1 VNWNNFNADQG
12 KNIATKNNFSRRNCE
27 YKYFKLLRVGATT
40 FFRTWISYSLIFSG
54 YVKHVLLILT
64 VFIGFFVQSQ
74 RVYKANS
81 VLATGN
87 WYKIAVKEAG
97 VYKIDIPF
105 LSELGINAANLS
117 SGSIRLFGNGGDML
131 SEANNTPRLDDL
143 EENAIMVVDGGD
155 GVLNGADYI
164 LFFSNGVDHWIKDS
178 VNKRFTHKKNL
189 YSDKA
194 YYYLTVGA
202 NGMRI
207 GDSPGS
213 FVPNVVVNSFDDR
226 LFHELDTINF
236 LGSGKEWYGEEFSNT
251 PGHSLT
257 RNFSFNVP
265 DIQTSFPVTVVTD
278 CLARSVSTASRFDV
292 SLNNQPL
299 QQITISPVGGGQY
312 DAVAQET
319 KAQASTNT
327 SQGNLS
333 INYNYVP
340 GSFNSQGWLNWFEI
354 FDRRNLSLNGISQ
367 LLFRDW
373 ASVGNNVA
381 EFDITNANQG
391 TQVWDVTD
399 PFIPV
404 KTQAVL
410 QGTDLR
416 FANSCAQL
424 REYVAFN
431 SSNFLRP
438 TAIGKIPN
446 QDLHGLAPVDFII
459 VTTQALLPQAQRLAD
474 FHRAKNNLKYVIATT
489 EQVYNEFSSGLPDPS
504 AIRDLVKMFYDRSA
518 SSPSNRPK
526 YLLLFGD
533 ASFDYKDRINNN
545 TNLVPAYENGNSLDP
560 LASYTSDDFFGF
572 LDDNEDI
579 NSTIIIN
586 QLDIGI
592 GRVPAKNADEAK
604 NYVDKIETY
613 YNKESLGPWRNN
625 QLFIADDEDFN
636 LHLQDAEVLTT
647 TSQTTAPV
655 FNITKVYLDAFKQE
669 SGAGGSRYPQ
679 ANQIINNQVYNG
691 TLIWNYSGHGGSSRL
706 AEEVIL
712 DQDIVNN
719 WNNPNKLPLFVTAT
733 CDFAPYDNPT
743 INSLGENILLRAKT
757 GGIALMTTTRV
768 VFSFSNR
775 VINNNYLQF
784 ALKRD
789 SSGSYKSLGE
799 SILAAKNYTY
809 QTSTDIANNR
819 KFTLLGDPALT
830 IAYPSLKVRA
840 TKVNNIPVS
849 QADTIRATDKVV
861 MEGEVTDLA
870 DVLLPGFN
878 GTVYPVVFDKM
889 QTINTLANDPASQ
902 VISFQAQNNILYKGK
917 ASVVNGKF
925 SFSFKVPKDINYQ
938 FGNGKLSLYAEN
950 GSNDA
955 NGYFTNFIIGGA
967 GNNVD
972 NDKEGPVIK
981 AYLNDEKF
989 VSGSITNENPVLIVK
1004 LSDSSGINTAG
1015 TGIGHDIVATLDND
1029 NRQYFTL
1036 NDFYEADL
1044 NSYQQGTIHFQLP
1057 TLTAGNHSLKIKA
1070 WDVLDNSSEYIL
1082 EFNVSRDEELVLNHV
1097 LNYPNP
1103 FTTKTQFWFEH
1114 NKPNQNLQV
1123 KVQIFTLT
1131 GKVVKTIKQT
1141 INDAGNRSTEVDW
1154 DGRDEFGDKLGRGV
1168 YLYRLTVISID
1179 GKKKEKLEKLV
1190 IL

>member
-1 VNWNNFNADQG
+1 MKQ
-12 KNIATKNNFSRRNCE
+12 R
-27 YKYFKLLRVGATT
+27 
-40 FFRTWISYSLIFSG
+40 
-54 YVKHVLLILT
+54 VLLILNAF
-64 VFIGFFVQSQ
+64 VCFFAQSQ

-81 VLATGN
+81 VLANGN
-87 WYKIAVKEAG
+87 WYKIAVKDAG

-105 LSELGINAANLS
+105 LSKLGINVTNLS
-117 SGSIRLFGNGGDML
+117 SGSIRLFGNGGGML
-131 SEANNTPRLDDL
+131 SEANNVLRTDDL
-143 EENAIMVVDGGD
+143 EENAIKVVDGGD
-155 GVLNGADYI
+155 GILNGSDYI
-164 LFFSNGVDHWIKDS
+164 LFFSNGDHPWTEDS
-178 VNKRFTHKKNL
+178 TNRRFTHKKNL

-194 YYYLTVGA
+194 FYYLMVGG
-202 NGMRI
+202 NGKRI
-207 GDSPGS
+207 GDSQAN
-213 FVPNVVVNSFDDR
+213 FIPNIVVNSFDDR
-226 LFHELDTINF
+226 IFHELDTINF

-251 PGHSLT
+251 PGHSLV
-257 RNFSFNVP
+257 RSFSFNIP
-265 DIQTSFPVTVVTD
+265 DIQASFPVTVVTD
-278 CLARSVSTASRFDV
+278 CLARSVGVASRFDV
-292 SLNNQPL
+292 SLNNQPV

-319 KAQASTNT
+319 KSVASTNV
-327 SQGNLS
+327 SQPGLTL
-333 INYNYVP
+333 NYSYVP
-340 GSFNSQGWLNWFEI
+340 GSFNSQGWLNWFEL
-354 FDRRNLSLNGISQ
+354 FGRRSLSMNGISQ

-373 ASVGNNVA
+373 SSVGNNVA
-381 EFDITNANQG
+381 EFDIANANQG
-391 TQVWDVTD
+391 AEVWDVTD
-399 PFIPV
+399 PGTPV
-404 KTQAVL
+404 KMQASL
-410 QGTDLR
+410 QGSDLR
-416 FANSCAQL
+416 FANSCSQL
-424 REYVAFN
+424 REYVVFN
-431 SSNFLRP
+431 SLSFFQP
-438 TAIGKIPN
+438 EAIGKVPN

-459 VTTQALLPQAQRLAD
+459 VTTQTLLPQAQRLAD
-474 FHRAKNNLKYVIATT
+474 FHRSKNNLRYAIATT
-489 EQVYNEFSSGLPDPS
+489 DQVYNEFSSGIQDPS
-504 AIRDLVKMFYDRSA
+504 AIRDFVKMFYDRSA
-518 SSPSNRPK
+518 SSPSSRPK

-533 ASFDYKDRINNN
+533 ASFDYKDRLNNN
-545 TNLVPAYENGNSLDP
+545 TNLVPAYENSNSLDP
-560 LASYTSDDFFGF
+560 LGSYTSDDFFGF

-586 QLDIGI
+586 QLDIGV
-592 GRVPAKNADEAK
+592 GRIPAKNADEGK

-613 YNKESLGPWRNN
+613 YNKQSLGPWRNN

-636 LHLQDAEVLTT
+636 LHLQDAEVLTA

-655 FNITKVYLDAFKQE
+655 FNITKVYLDAFRQE

-679 ANQIINNQVYNG
+679 ANQAINNQVYNG
-691 TLIWNYSGHGGSSRL
+691 TLIWNFSGHGGASRL

-719 WNNPNKLPLFVTAT
+719 WSNPNRLPLFITAT

-743 INSLGENILLRAKT
+743 INSLGENLLLRPKT

-775 VINNNYLQF
+775 VINNNYLQV
-784 ALKRD
+784 ALQRD
-789 SSGSYKSLGE
+789 SSGAYKSLGE
-799 SILAAKNYTY
+799 SIKAAKNYTY
-809 QTSTDIANNR
+809 QTSMDVANNR

-830 IAYPSLKVRA
+830 IAYPLLKVRA
-840 TKVNNIPVS
+840 TRVNSIPIS

-870 DVLLPGFN
+870 DNLLPDFN
-878 GTVYPVVFDKM
+878 GTVYPVVFDKI
-889 QTINTLANDPASQ
+889 QTINTLANDPSSP
-902 VISFQAQNNILYKGK
+902 VISFKTQSNILYKGK
-917 ASVVNGKF
+917 ASVANGKF
-925 SFSFKVPKDINYQ
+925 SFSFKVPRDINYQ

-950 GSNDA
+950 GIGDA
-955 NGYFTNFIIGGA
+955 NGYFTNFIIGGV
-967 GNNVD
+967 GNNAD

-989 VSGSITNENPVLIVK
+989 VSGGITNENPILIVK

-1029 NRQYFTL
+1029 NRQYFIL

-1044 NSYQQGTIHFQLP
+1044 NSYQQGTVHFQIP
-1057 TLTAGNHSLKIKA
+1057 ALTAGIHSLKIKA

-1082 EFNVSRDEELVLNHV
+1082 EFTVAKDEELVLNHV

-1123 KVQIFTLT
+1123 KVQVFTLT
-1131 GKVVKTIKQT
+1131 GKVVKTIKRT
-1141 INDAGNRSTEVDW
+1141 INDSGNRSFEVEW

>member
-1 VNWNNFNADQG
+1 MKQ
-12 KNIATKNNFSRRNCE
+12 R
-27 YKYFKLLRVGATT
+27 
-40 FFRTWISYSLIFSG
+40 
-54 YVKHVLLILT
+54 VLLILT
-64 VFIGFFVQSQ
+64 VFTGFFVQAQ

-87 WYKIAVKEAG
+87 WYKVAVKGAG
-97 VYKIDIPF
+97 IYKIDIPL

-117 SGSIRLFGNGGDML
+117 SGSIRLFGNGGGML
-131 SEANNTPRLDDL
+131 PEANNGLRPDDL

-155 GVLNGADYI
+155 GILNGTDYI
-164 LFFSNGVDHWIKDS
+164 LFFSNGTDLWIRDS

-194 YYYLTVGA
+194 YYYLMIG
-202 NGMRI
+202 GSGKRI
-207 GDSPGS
+207 GDSPAN
-213 FVPNVVVNSFDDR
+213 FLPNVVVNSFDER
-226 LFHELDTINF
+226 TFHELDTINF

-251 PGHSLT
+251 PGHSLS
-257 RNFSFNVP
+257 RNFSIDVP
-265 DIQTSFPVTVVTD
+265 DIQTSSPVTVVTD
-278 CLARSVSTASRFDV
+278 CLARSVSVASRFDV
-292 SLNNQPL
+292 LVNNQPL
-299 QQITISPVGGGQY
+299 QQITIPAVGSGLY

-319 KAQASTNT
+319 KGQASMNIL
-327 SQGNLS
+327 QPGLS
-333 INYNYVP
+333 ITYSYVP
-340 GSFNSQGWLNWFEI
+340 GSFNSQGWLNWFEV
-354 FDRRNLSLNGISQ
+354 FSRRNLSMNGISQ
-367 LLFRDW
+367 VLFRDW

-381 EFDITNANQG
+381 EFDVANADQT

-399 PFIPV
+399 PLTPV
-404 KTQAVL
+404 KMLANL

-416 FANSCAQL
+416 FANSCEQL
-424 REYVAFN
+424 KEYVAFN
-431 SSNFLRP
+431 SSNLLRP
-438 TAIGKIPN
+438 AAIGKIPN
-446 QDLHGLAPVDFII
+446 QDLHGLASTDFII
-459 VTTQALLPQAQRLAD
+459 VTTQTLLPQAQRLAD
-474 FHRAKNNLKYVIATT
+474 FHRAKNNFKYAIVTT
-489 EQVYNEFSSGLPDPS
+489 DQAYNEFSSGVPDPS

-518 SSPSNRPK
+518 ASPANRPK

-533 ASFDYKDRINNN
+533 ASFDYKDRVNNN
-545 TNLVPAYENGNSLDP
+545 TNLVPAYENPNSLDP
-560 LASYTSDDFFGF
+560 LGSYTSDDFFGF

-592 GRVPAKNADEAK
+592 GRVPAKNAVEAK
-604 NYVDKIETY
+604 NYVDKVETY

-647 TSQTTAPV
+647 TSQATAPI

-679 ANQIINNQVYNG
+679 ANQAINNQVYNG
-691 TLIWNYSGHGGSSRL
+691 TLIWNYSGHGGANRL

-712 DQDIVNN
+712 DQDIVNS
-719 WNNPNKLPLFVTAT
+719 WNNANKLPLFVTAT

-743 INSLGENILLRAKT
+743 INSLGENLLLRPKT
-757 GGIALMTTTRV
+757 GGIGLMTTTRI

-775 VINNNYLQF
+775 IMNNNYLQF
-784 ALKRD
+784 ALQRD

-799 SILAAKNYTY
+799 SIRVAKNYTY

-830 IAYPSLKVRA
+830 IAYPLLKIRA
-840 TKVNNIPVS
+840 TKVNNVPAS
-849 QADTIRATDKVV
+849 QVDTIRATDKVV
-861 MEGEVTDLA
+861 MEGEVTNFA
-870 DVLLPGFN
+870 DNLLPDFN
-878 GTVYPVVFDKM
+878 GTVYPIVFDKP
-889 QTINTLANDPASQ
+889 QTIRTLGNDPASQ
-902 VISFQAQNNILYKGK
+902 VVSFQAQNNILYKGK

-925 SFSFKVPKDINYQ
+925 SFSFKVPRDINYQ
-938 FGNGKLSLYAEN
+938 LGNGKLSLYAEN

-955 NGYFTNFIIGGA
+955 NGFFTNFIIGGIGSNA
-967 GNNVD
+967 D

-981 AYLNDEKF
+981 AYLNDDKF
-989 VSGSITNENPVLIVK
+989 VNGSITNEDPVLIVK

-1029 NRQYFTL
+1029 NRQYFIL

-1044 NSYQQGTIHFQLP
+1044 NSYQQGSIHFQLP
-1057 TLTAGNHSLKIKA
+1057 TLTAGIHSLKIKA
-1070 WDVLDNSSEYIL
+1070 WDVLDNSSEFIL
-1082 EFNVSRDEELVLNHV
+1082 EFNVSKDEELVLNHV

-1103 FTTKTQFWFEH
+1103 FTTRTQFWFEH

-1123 KVQIFTLT
+1123 KVQVFTLT

-1141 INDAGNRSTEVDW
+1141 INDAGNRSCEVEW

>member
-1 VNWNNFNADQG
+1 MAA
-12 KNIATKNNFSRRNCE
+12 IACLS
-27 YKYFKLLRVGATT
+27 
-40 FFRTWISYSLIFSG
+40 I
-54 YVKHVLLILT
+54 
-64 VFIGFFVQSQ
+64 QSQ

-87 WYKIAVKEAG
+87 WYKIGVKEPG
-97 VYKIDIPF
+97 VYKLDIPF
-105 LSELGINAANLS
+105 LSQLGLNAANLS
-117 SGSIRLFGNGGDML
+117 SGSIRLFGNGGGML
-131 SEANNTPRLDDL
+131 PEANNIPRPDDVQ
-143 EENAIMVVDGGD
+143 ENAIMIVDGGD

-164 LFFSNGVDHWIKDS
+164 LFFSNGADEWDKDS
-178 VNKRFTHKKNL
+178 VNKRFSHKKNL

-194 YYYLTVGA
+194 YYYLMVGG
-202 NGMRI
+202 NGKRV
-207 GDSPGS
+207 GDSQGT
-213 FVPNVVVNSFDDR
+213 FIPNVLVNSFDDR

-236 LGSGKEWYGEEFSNT
+236 LASGKEWYGEEFSNT

-257 RNFSFNVP
+257 RNFSFSFPNF
-265 DIQTSFPVTVVTD
+265 QNSFPVTVVTD
-278 CLARSVSTASRFDV
+278 CLARSVGVASRFDV
-292 SLNNQPL
+292 SMNNQPL
-299 QQITISPVGGGQY
+299 QQITISPVSGGQY
-312 DAVAQET
+312 DPVAQET
-319 KAQASTNT
+319 KTQASTIVSST
-327 SQGNLS
+327 DLS

-354 FDRRNLSLNGISQ
+354 FARRSLSMNGIDQ

-373 ASVGNNVA
+373 ASVGNNAA
-381 EFDITNANQG
+381 EFDIAGANQA

-399 PFIPV
+399 PAAPLKIS
-404 KTQAVL
+404 TSL
-410 QGTDLR
+410 QGNDLK
-416 FANSCAQL
+416 FANSCTQL
-424 REYVAFN
+424 KEYVAFN
-431 SSNFLRP
+431 SSNFLQP
-438 TAIGKIPN
+438 SAEGKISN
-446 QDLHGLAPVDFII
+446 QDLHGFPPVDFVI

-474 FHRAKNNLKYVIATT
+474 FHRARNNLRYAIATT
-489 EQVYNEFSSGLPDPS
+489 AQVYNEFSSGSPDPS
-504 AIRDLVKMFYDRSA
+504 AIRDFVKMFYDRSA
-518 SSPSNRPK
+518 SAPSDRPK
-526 YLLLFGD
+526 YLLLLGD
-533 ASFDYKDRINNN
+533 ASFDYKDRVNNN

-560 LASYTSDDFFGF
+560 LGSYTSDDFFGF
-572 LDDNEDI
+572 LDDNEDV

-592 GRVPAKNADEAK
+592 GRIPAKNAEEAK
-604 NYVDKIETY
+604 NYADKVETY
-613 YNKESLGPWRNN
+613 FNKESLGPWRNN

-636 LHLQDAEVLTT
+636 LHLQDAEILTT

-655 FNITKVYLDAFKQE
+655 FNITKTYLDAFRQE
-669 SGAGGSRYPQ
+669 SGAGGSHYPQ

-691 TLIWNYSGHGGSSRL
+691 TLIWNYSGHGGSNRL

-719 WNNPNKLPLFVTAT
+719 WSNANKLPLFITAT

-784 ALKRD
+784 ALQRD
-789 SSGSYKSLGE
+789 TSGRYKSLGE
-799 SILAAKNYTY
+799 SIRAAKNYTY
-809 QTSTDIANNR
+809 QTSSDITNNR

-830 IAYPSLKVRA
+830 IAYPFLKIRA
-840 TKVNNIPVS
+840 TKVNGITVS
-849 QADTIRATDKVV
+849 QADTIHATDKVII
-861 MEGEVTDLA
+861 EGEVTNLSDN
-870 DVLLPGFN
+870 LLPDFN
-878 GTVYPVVFDKM
+878 GTVYPVVFDKV
-889 QTINTLANDPASQ
+889 QTVNTLANDPTSQ
-902 VISFQAQNNILYKGK
+902 VASFQAQNNVLYKGK
-917 ASVVNGKF
+917 ASVINGKF

-955 NGYFTNFIIGGA
+955 NGYFTNFIIGGVGA
-967 GNNVD
+967 NAD

-981 AYLNDEKF
+981 AYLNDDKF
-989 VSGSITNENPVLIVK
+989 VSGSIANENPVLIIK

-1029 NRQYFTL
+1029 NRQYFVL

-1044 NSYQQGTIHFQLP
+1044 NSYQQGTVHFQLP
-1057 TLTAGNHSLKIKA
+1057 TLSSGIHSLKIKA
-1070 WDVLDNSSEYIL
+1070 WDVLDNSSEYVL
-1082 EFNVSRDEELVLNHV
+1082 DFNVSKDEELVLNHV

-1141 INDAGNRSTEVDW
+1141 INDAGNRSCEVEW
-1154 DGRDEFGDKLGRGV
+1154 DGRDEFGDRLGRGV

>member
-1 VNWNNFNADQG
+1 
-12 KNIATKNNFSRRNCE
+12 
-27 YKYFKLLRVGATT
+27 
-40 FFRTWISYSLIFSG
+40 
-54 YVKHVLLILT
+54 
-64 VFIGFFVQSQ
+64 
-74 RVYKANS
+74 
-81 VLATGN
+81 
-87 WYKIAVKEAG
+87 
-97 VYKIDIPF
+97 
-105 LSELGINAANLS
+105 
-117 SGSIRLFGNGGDML
+117 M
-131 SEANNTPRLDDL
+131 
-143 EENAIMVVDGGD
+143 
-155 GVLNGADYI
+155 
-164 LFFSNGVDHWIKDS
+164 
-178 VNKRFTHKKNL
+178 
-189 YSDKA
+189 
-194 YYYLTVGA
+194 
-202 NGMRI
+202 
-207 GDSPGS
+207 
-213 FVPNVVVNSFDDR
+213 
-226 LFHELDTINF
+226 
-236 LGSGKEWYGEEFSNT
+236 
-251 PGHSLT
+251 
-257 RNFSFNVP
+257 
-265 DIQTSFPVTVVTD
+265 
-278 CLARSVSTASRFDV
+278 
-292 SLNNQPL
+292 
-299 QQITISPVGGGQY
+299 
-312 DAVAQET
+312 
-319 KAQASTNT
+319 
-327 SQGNLS
+327 
-333 INYNYVP
+333 
-340 GSFNSQGWLNWFEI
+340 
-354 FDRRNLSLNGISQ
+354 NGISQ
-367 LLFRDW
+367 LMFRDW

-399 PFIPV
+399 PVTPV
-404 KTQAVL
+404 KMQAIL

-416 FANSCAQL
+416 FANSCARL

-431 SSNFLRP
+431 SSGLRP
-438 TAIGKIPN
+438 TAVGKIPN
-446 QDLHGLAPVDFII
+446 QDLHGVAPVDLII
-459 VTTQALLPQAQRLAD
+459 VTAQALLPQAQRLAD
-474 FHRAKNNLKYVIATT
+474 FHRAKNNLRYAIATT
-489 EQVYNEFSSGLPDPS
+489 DQVYNEFSSGAPDPS
-504 AIRDLVKMFYDRSA
+504 AIRDFVKMFYDRSA
-518 SSPSNRPK
+518 SSPSDRPK

-560 LASYTSDDFFGF
+560 LGSYTSDDFFGF

-579 NSTIIIN
+579 NSTIVIN

-592 GRVPAKNADEAK
+592 GRIPAKNADEAK

-636 LHLQDAEVLTT
+636 LHLQDAEVLTA

-691 TLIWNYSGHGGSSRL
+691 TLIWNYSGHGGPSRL

-712 DQDIVNN
+712 DQDIVNS
-719 WNNPNKLPLFVTAT
+719 WNNTNRLPLFVTAT

-775 VINNNYLQF
+775 IINNNYLQF

-799 SILAAKNYTY
+799 SIRAAKNYTY

-830 IAYPSLKVRA
+830 IAYPFLKIRT
-840 TKVNNIPVS
+840 TKVNSIAVS

-861 MEGEVTDLA
+861 MEGEVTNLA
-870 DVLLPGFN
+870 DNLLPDFN
-878 GTVYPVVFDKM
+878 GTVYPVVFDKI
-889 QTINTLANDPASQ
+889 QTINTLANDPTSQ
-902 VISFQAQNNILYKGK
+902 VMSFQAQNNVLYKGK

-925 SFSFKVPKDINYQ
+925 SFSFKVPRDINYQ

-955 NGYFTNFIIGGA
+955 NGYFTNFIIGGVGTNA
-967 GNNVD
+967 E

-1029 NRQYFTL
+1029 NRQYFIL

-1044 NSYQQGTIHFQLP
+1044 NSYQQGSIHFQLP
-1057 TLTAGNHSLKIKA
+1057 TLTAGIHSLKIKA

-1082 EFNVSRDEELVLNHV
+1082 EFNVSKDEELVLDHV

-1123 KVQIFTLT
+1123 KVQVFTLT

>member
-1 VNWNNFNADQG
+1 LAA
-12 KNIATKNNFSRRNCE
+12 IACLS
-27 YKYFKLLRVGATT
+27 
-40 FFRTWISYSLIFSG
+40 I
-54 YVKHVLLILT
+54 
-64 VFIGFFVQSQ
+64 QSQ

-87 WYKIAVKEAG
+87 WYKIGVKEPG
-97 VYKIDIPF
+97 VYKLDIPF
-105 LSELGINAANLS
+105 LSQLGLNAANLS
-117 SGSIRLFGNGGDML
+117 SGSIRLFGNGGGML
-131 SEANNTPRLDDL
+131 PEANNIPRPDDVQ
-143 EENAIMVVDGGD
+143 ENAIMIVDGGD

-164 LFFSNGVDHWIKDS
+164 LFFSNGADEWDKDS
-178 VNKRFTHKKNL
+178 VNKRFSHKKNL

-194 YYYLTVGA
+194 YYYLMVGG
-202 NGMRI
+202 NGKRV
-207 GDSPGS
+207 GDSQGT
-213 FVPNVVVNSFDDR
+213 FIPNVLVNSFDDR

-236 LGSGKEWYGEEFSNT
+236 LASGKEWYGEEFSNT

-257 RNFSFNVP
+257 RNFSFSFPNF
-265 DIQTSFPVTVVTD
+265 QNSFPVTVVTD
-278 CLARSVSTASRFDV
+278 CLARSVGVASRFDV
-292 SLNNQPL
+292 SMNNQPL
-299 QQITISPVGGGQY
+299 QQITISPVSGGQY
-312 DAVAQET
+312 DPVAQET
-319 KAQASTNT
+319 KTQASTIVSST
-327 SQGNLS
+327 DLS

-354 FDRRNLSLNGISQ
+354 FARRSLSMNGIDQ

-373 ASVGNNVA
+373 ASVGNNAA
-381 EFDITNANQG
+381 EFDIAGANQA

-399 PFIPV
+399 PAAPLKIS
-404 KTQAVL
+404 TSL
-410 QGTDLR
+410 QGNDLK
-416 FANSCAQL
+416 FANSCTQL
-424 REYVAFN
+424 KEYVAFN
-431 SSNFLRP
+431 SSNFLQP
-438 TAIGKIPN
+438 SAEGKISN
-446 QDLHGLAPVDFII
+446 QDLHGFPPVDFVI

-474 FHRAKNNLKYVIATT
+474 FHRARNNLRYAIATT
-489 EQVYNEFSSGLPDPS
+489 AQVYNEFSSGSPDPS
-504 AIRDLVKMFYDRSA
+504 AIRDFVKMFYDRSA
-518 SSPSNRPK
+518 SAPSDRPK
-526 YLLLFGD
+526 YLLLLGD
-533 ASFDYKDRINNN
+533 ASFDYKDRVNNN

-560 LASYTSDDFFGF
+560 LGSYTSDDFFGF
-572 LDDNEDI
+572 LDDNEDV

-592 GRVPAKNADEAK
+592 GRIPAKNAEEAK
-604 NYVDKIETY
+604 NYADKVETY
-613 YNKESLGPWRNN
+613 FNKESLGPWRNN

-636 LHLQDAEVLTT
+636 LHLQDAEILTT

-655 FNITKVYLDAFKQE
+655 FNITKTYLDAFRQE
-669 SGAGGSRYPQ
+669 SGAGGSHYPQ

-691 TLIWNYSGHGGSSRL
+691 TLIWNYSGHGGSNRL

-719 WNNPNKLPLFVTAT
+719 WSNANKLPLFITAT

-784 ALKRD
+784 ALQRD
-789 SSGSYKSLGE
+789 TSGRYKSLGE
-799 SILAAKNYTY
+799 SIRAAKNYTY
-809 QTSTDIANNR
+809 QTSSDITNNR
-819 KFTLLGDPALT
+819 KFTLLGDPALI
-830 IAYPSLKVRA
+830 IAYPFLKIRA
-840 TKVNNIPVS
+840 TKVNGNTVS
-849 QADTIRATDKVV
+849 QADTIHATDKVII
-861 MEGEVTDLA
+861 EGEVTNLSDN
-870 DVLLPGFN
+870 LLPDFN
-878 GTVYPVVFDKM
+878 GTVYPVVFDKV
-889 QTINTLANDPASQ
+889 QTVNTLANDPTSQ
-902 VISFQAQNNILYKGK
+902 VASFQAQNNVLYKGK
-917 ASVVNGKF
+917 ASVINGKF

-955 NGYFTNFIIGGA
+955 NGYFTNFIIGGVGA
-967 GNNVD
+967 NAD

-981 AYLNDEKF
+981 AYLNDDKF
-989 VSGSITNENPVLIVK
+989 VSGSIANENPVLIIK

-1029 NRQYFTL
+1029 NRQYFVL

-1044 NSYQQGTIHFQLP
+1044 NSYQQGTVHFQLP
-1057 TLTAGNHSLKIKA
+1057 TLSSGIHSLKIKA
-1070 WDVLDNSSEYIL
+1070 WDVLDNSSEYVL
-1082 EFNVSRDEELVLNHV
+1082 DFNVSKDEELVLNHV

-1141 INDAGNRSTEVDW
+1141 INDAGNRSCEVEW
-1154 DGRDEFGDKLGRGV
+1154 DGRDEFGDRLGRGV

>member
-1 VNWNNFNADQG
+1 MAA
-12 KNIATKNNFSRRNCE
+12 IACLS
-27 YKYFKLLRVGATT
+27 
-40 FFRTWISYSLIFSG
+40 I
-54 YVKHVLLILT
+54 
-64 VFIGFFVQSQ
+64 QSQ

-87 WYKIAVKEAG
+87 WYKIGVKEPG
-97 VYKIDIPF
+97 VYKLDIPF
-105 LSELGINAANLS
+105 LSQLGLNAANLS
-117 SGSIRLFGNGGDML
+117 SGSIRLFGNGGGML
-131 SEANNTPRLDDL
+131 PEANNIPRPDDL
-143 EENAIMVVDGGD
+143 QENAIMIVDGGD

-164 LFFSNGVDHWIKDS
+164 LFFSNGADEWDKDS
-178 VNKRFTHKKNL
+178 VNKRFSHKKNL

-194 YYYLTVGA
+194 YYYLMVGG
-202 NGMRI
+202 NGKRV
-207 GDSPGS
+207 GDSQGT
-213 FVPNVVVNSFDDR
+213 FIPNVLVNSFDDR

-236 LGSGKEWYGEEFSNT
+236 LASGKEWYGEEFSNT

-257 RNFSFNVP
+257 RNFSFSFPNF
-265 DIQTSFPVTVVTD
+265 QNSFPVTVVTD
-278 CLARSVSTASRFDV
+278 CLARSVGVASRFDV
-292 SLNNQPL
+292 SMNNQPL
-299 QQITISPVGGGQY
+299 QQITISPVSGGQY
-312 DAVAQET
+312 DPVAQET
-319 KAQASTNT
+319 KTQASTIVSST
-327 SQGNLS
+327 DLS

-354 FDRRNLSLNGISQ
+354 FARRSLSMNGIDQ

-373 ASVGNNVA
+373 ASVGNNAA
-381 EFDITNANQG
+381 EFDIAGANQA

-399 PFIPV
+399 PAAPLKIS
-404 KTQAVL
+404 TSL
-410 QGTDLR
+410 QGNDLK
-416 FANSCAQL
+416 FANSCTQL
-424 REYVAFN
+424 KEYVAFN
-431 SSNFLRP
+431 SSNFLQP
-438 TAIGKIPN
+438 SAEGKISN
-446 QDLHGLAPVDFII
+446 QDLHGFPPVDFVI

-474 FHRAKNNLKYVIATT
+474 FHRARNNLRYAIATT
-489 EQVYNEFSSGLPDPS
+489 AQVYNEFSSGSPDPS
-504 AIRDLVKMFYDRSA
+504 AIRDFVKMFYDRSA
-518 SSPSNRPK
+518 SAPSDRPK
-526 YLLLFGD
+526 YLLLLGD
-533 ASFDYKDRINNN
+533 ASFDYKDRVNNN

-560 LASYTSDDFFGF
+560 LGSYTSDDFFGF
-572 LDDNEDI
+572 LDDNEDV

-592 GRVPAKNADEAK
+592 GRIPAKNAEEAK
-604 NYVDKIETY
+604 NYADKVETY
-613 YNKESLGPWRNN
+613 FNKESLGPWRNN

-636 LHLQDAEVLTT
+636 LHLQDAEILTT

-655 FNITKVYLDAFKQE
+655 FNITKTYLDAFRQE
-669 SGAGGSRYPQ
+669 SGAGGSHYPQ

-691 TLIWNYSGHGGSSRL
+691 TLIWNYSGHGGSNRL

-719 WNNPNKLPLFVTAT
+719 WSNANKLPLFITAT

-784 ALKRD
+784 ALQRD
-789 SSGSYKSLGE
+789 TSGRYKSLGE
-799 SILAAKNYTY
+799 SIRAAKNYTY
-809 QTSTDIANNR
+809 QTSSDITNNR
-819 KFTLLGDPALT
+819 KFTLLGDPALI
-830 IAYPSLKVRA
+830 IAYPFLKIRA
-840 TKVNNIPVS
+840 TKVNGNTVS
-849 QADTIRATDKVV
+849 QADTIHATDKVII
-861 MEGEVTDLA
+861 EGEVTNLSDN
-870 DVLLPGFN
+870 LLPDFN
-878 GTVYPVVFDKM
+878 GTVYPVVFDKV
-889 QTINTLANDPASQ
+889 QTVNTLANDPTSQ
-902 VISFQAQNNILYKGK
+902 VASFQAQNNVLYKGK
-917 ASVVNGKF
+917 ASVINGKF

-955 NGYFTNFIIGGA
+955 NGYFTNFIIGGVGA
-967 GNNVD
+967 NAD

-981 AYLNDEKF
+981 AYLNDDKF
-989 VSGSITNENPVLIVK
+989 VSGSIANENPVLIIK

-1029 NRQYFTL
+1029 NRQYFVL

-1044 NSYQQGTIHFQLP
+1044 NSYQQGTVHFQLP
-1057 TLTAGNHSLKIKA
+1057 TLSSGIHSLKIKA
-1070 WDVLDNSSEYIL
+1070 WDVLDNSSEYVL
-1082 EFNVSRDEELVLNHV
+1082 DFNVSKDEELVLNHV

-1141 INDAGNRSTEVDW
+1141 INDAGNRSCEVEW
-1154 DGRDEFGDKLGRGV
+1154 DGRDEFGDRLGRGV

>member
-1 VNWNNFNADQG
+1 
-12 KNIATKNNFSRRNCE
+12 
-27 YKYFKLLRVGATT
+27 
-40 FFRTWISYSLIFSG
+40 
-54 YVKHVLLILT
+54 VKQLVLLILT
-64 VFIGFFVQSQ
+64 AIIGVFVHSQ

-81 VLATGN
+81 VLSTGN

-97 VYKIDIPF
+97 IYKIDIPF
-105 LSELGINAANLS
+105 LSQLGINAANLS
-117 SGSIRLFGNGGDML
+117 SGSIRLFGNGGGML
-131 SEANNTPRLDDL
+131 PEANSVPRPDDL
-143 EENAIMVVDGGD
+143 EENAIMIVDGGD

-164 LFFSNGVDHWIKDS
+164 LFFSNGADQWIKDS
-178 VNKRFTHKKNL
+178 ANKRFTHKKNL
-189 YSDKA
+189 YTDKA
-194 YYYLTVGA
+194 FYYLTVGG
-202 NGMRI
+202 NGKRV

-213 FVPNVVVNSFDDR
+213 FVPNIVVNSFDDR

-236 LGSGKEWYGEEFSNT
+236 LASGKEWFGEEFSNT

-257 RNFSFNVP
+257 SSFSFNIP
-265 DIQTSFPVTVVTD
+265 NLQTSFPVTVVTD
-278 CLARSVSTASRFDV
+278 CLARSVSATSRFDISV
-292 SLNNQPL
+292 NNQPL

-312 DAVAQET
+312 DPVAQEV
-319 KAQASTNT
+319 KAQANTNV
-327 SQGNLS
+327 SQADLA
-333 INYNYVP
+333 INYTYVP

-354 FDRRNLSLNGISQ
+354 FSRRTISMNGTNQ

-373 ASVGNNVA
+373 ASVGNNAA
-381 EFDITNANQG
+381 EFDVTNANQG
-391 TQVWDVTD
+391 IQVWDVTD
-399 PFIPV
+399 PVNPA
-404 KTQAVL
+404 KMQATL

-416 FANSCAQL
+416 FANSCERL

-431 SSNFLRP
+431 SSNFLQP
-438 TAIGKIPN
+438 AAVGKIPN
-446 QDLHGLAPVDFII
+446 QDLHGLAPADFII

-474 FHRAKNNLKYVIATT
+474 FHRAKNNFKYAIATT
-489 EQVYNEFSSGLPDPS
+489 DQAYNEFSSGSPDPS
-504 AIRDLVKMFYDRSA
+504 AIRDFVKMFYDRSA
-518 SSPSNRPK
+518 SSPPSQPK
-526 YLLLFGD
+526 YLVLFGD
-533 ASFDYKDRINNN
+533 ASFDYRDRINNN
-545 TNLVPAYENGNSLDP
+545 TNLVPAYENTNSLDP
-560 LASYTSDDFFGF
+560 LGSYTSDDFFGF
-572 LDDNEDI
+572 LDDNEDV
-579 NSTIIIN
+579 NSTIVIN

-592 GRVPAKNADEAK
+592 GRIPAKNADEAK

-613 YNKESLGPWRNN
+613 NSKESLGPWRNN

-636 LHLQDAEVLTT
+636 LHLQDAEVLTA
-647 TSQTTAPV
+647 TSETTAPV

-691 TLIWNYSGHGGSSRL
+691 TLIWNYSGHGGANRL

-719 WNNPNKLPLFVTAT
+719 WNNPTKLPLFVTAT

-775 VINNNYLQF
+775 IINNNYLQF
-784 ALKRD
+784 ALQRD

-799 SILAAKNYTY
+799 SIQAAKNYTY
-809 QTSTDIANNR
+809 QTSTDITNNR

-830 IAYPSLKVRA
+830 IAYPSLKIRT
-840 TKVNNIPVS
+840 TKINGIPVS

-861 MEGEVTDLA
+861 MEGEVTNLTGN
-870 DVLLPGFN
+870 LLPDFN
-878 GTVYPVVFDKM
+878 GTVYPVVFDKR
-889 QTINTLANDPASQ
+889 QTINTLGNDPTSQ
-902 VISFQAQNNILYKGK
+902 VVSFQTQNNVLYKGK

-950 GSNDA
+950 GSNDG
-955 NGYFTNFIIGGA
+955 NGYYTDFMIGGI
-967 GNNVD
+967 GNSAE

-989 VSGSITNENPVLIVK
+989 VSGSITNENPVLLVK

-1029 NRQYFTL
+1029 NRQYFIL

-1057 TLTAGNHSLKIKA
+1057 ALSAGIHSLKIKA
-1070 WDVLDNSSEYIL
+1070 WDVLDNSSEYTL
-1082 EFNVSRDEELVLNHV
+1082 EFNVSKDEELVLNHV

-1141 INDAGNRSTEVDW
+1141 INDAGNRSSEVEW

>member
-1 VNWNNFNADQG
+1 LAA
-12 KNIATKNNFSRRNCE
+12 IACLS
-27 YKYFKLLRVGATT
+27 
-40 FFRTWISYSLIFSG
+40 I
-54 YVKHVLLILT
+54 
-64 VFIGFFVQSQ
+64 QSQ

-87 WYKIAVKEAG
+87 WYKIGVKEPG
-97 VYKIDIPF
+97 VYKLDIPF
-105 LSELGINAANLS
+105 LSQLGLNAANLS
-117 SGSIRLFGNGGDML
+117 SGSIRLFGNGGGML
-131 SEANNTPRLDDL
+131 PEANNIPRPDDL
-143 EENAIMVVDGGD
+143 QENAIMIVDGGD

-164 LFFSNGVDHWIKDS
+164 LFFSNGADEWDKDS
-178 VNKRFTHKKNL
+178 VNKRFSHKKNL

-194 YYYLTVGA
+194 YYYLMVGG
-202 NGMRI
+202 NGKRV
-207 GDSPGS
+207 GDSQGT
-213 FVPNVVVNSFDDR
+213 FIPNVLVNSFDDR

-236 LGSGKEWYGEEFSNT
+236 LASGKEWYGEEFSNT

-257 RNFSFNVP
+257 RNFSFSFPNF
-265 DIQTSFPVTVVTD
+265 QNSFPVTVVTD
-278 CLARSVSTASRFDV
+278 CLARSVGVASRFDV
-292 SLNNQPL
+292 SMNNQPL
-299 QQITISPVGGGQY
+299 QQITISPVSGGQY
-312 DAVAQET
+312 DPVAQET
-319 KAQASTNT
+319 KTQASTIVSST
-327 SQGNLS
+327 DLS

-354 FDRRNLSLNGISQ
+354 FARRSLSMNGIDQ

-373 ASVGNNVA
+373 ASVGNNAA
-381 EFDITNANQG
+381 EFDIAGANQA

-399 PFIPV
+399 PAAPLKIS
-404 KTQAVL
+404 TSL
-410 QGTDLR
+410 QGNDLK
-416 FANSCAQL
+416 FANSCTQL
-424 REYVAFN
+424 KEYVAFN
-431 SSNFLRP
+431 SSNFLQP
-438 TAIGKIPN
+438 SAEGKISN
-446 QDLHGLAPVDFII
+446 QDLHGFPPVDFVI

-474 FHRAKNNLKYVIATT
+474 FHRARNNLRYAIATT
-489 EQVYNEFSSGLPDPS
+489 AQVYNEFSSGSPDPS
-504 AIRDLVKMFYDRSA
+504 AIRDFVKMFYDRSA
-518 SSPSNRPK
+518 SAPSDRPK
-526 YLLLFGD
+526 YLLLLGD
-533 ASFDYKDRINNN
+533 ASFDYKDRVNNN

-560 LASYTSDDFFGF
+560 LGSYTSDDFFGF
-572 LDDNEDI
+572 LDDNEDV

-592 GRVPAKNADEAK
+592 GRIPAKNAEEAK
-604 NYVDKIETY
+604 NYADKVETY
-613 YNKESLGPWRNN
+613 FNKESLGPWRNN

-636 LHLQDAEVLTT
+636 LHLQDAEILTT

-655 FNITKVYLDAFKQE
+655 FNITKTYLDAFRQE
-669 SGAGGSRYPQ
+669 SGAGGSHYPQ

-691 TLIWNYSGHGGSSRL
+691 TLIWNYSGHGGSNRL

-719 WNNPNKLPLFVTAT
+719 WSNANKLPLFITAT

-784 ALKRD
+784 ALQRD
-789 SSGSYKSLGE
+789 TSGRYKSLGE
-799 SILAAKNYTY
+799 SIRAAKNYTY
-809 QTSTDIANNR
+809 QTSSDITNNR
-819 KFTLLGDPALT
+819 KFTLLGDPALI
-830 IAYPSLKVRA
+830 IAYPFLKIRA
-840 TKVNNIPVS
+840 TKVNGNTVS
-849 QADTIRATDKVV
+849 QADTIHATDKVII
-861 MEGEVTDLA
+861 EGEVTNLSDN
-870 DVLLPGFN
+870 LLPDFN
-878 GTVYPVVFDKM
+878 GTVYPVVFDKV
-889 QTINTLANDPASQ
+889 QTVNTLANDPTSQ
-902 VISFQAQNNILYKGK
+902 VASFQAQNNVLYKGK
-917 ASVVNGKF
+917 ASVINGKF

-955 NGYFTNFIIGGA
+955 NGYFTNFIIGGVGA
-967 GNNVD
+967 NAD

-981 AYLNDEKF
+981 AYLNDDKF
-989 VSGSITNENPVLIVK
+989 VSGSIANENPVLIIK

-1029 NRQYFTL
+1029 NRQYFVL

-1044 NSYQQGTIHFQLP
+1044 NSYQQGTVHFQLP
-1057 TLTAGNHSLKIKA
+1057 TLSSGIHSLKIKA
-1070 WDVLDNSSEYIL
+1070 WDVLDNSSEYVL
-1082 EFNVSRDEELVLNHV
+1082 DFNVSKDEELVLNHV

-1141 INDAGNRSTEVDW
+1141 INDAGNRSCEVEW
-1154 DGRDEFGDKLGRGV
+1154 DGRDEFGDRLGRGV